1 MVENNCELEKCEGK
15 VKKKIMK
22 MEISNFN
29 LFLK

>member
-15 VKKKIMK
+15 VKKIII

-29 LFLK
+29 VFLM